1 MTFMNSLI
9 SPDNHIVLLFIV
21 TGAAAF
27 GIYSEHKKWFGKL
40 SGILVTMISMSL
52 LSMAGVI
59 PVASNPSIKVD
70 IYDMVF
76 SYFIPISIPMLLFST
91 NIKKIIKE
99 SGKLLVA
106 YIIGAIGIVIGC
118 FIAFNLID
126 LGEDAGNTAGV
137 IAATLIGGSV
147 NFIASAEILNFST
160 NPLFTATI
168 AVDNF
173 VSNLYTL
180 FLFLTPSLIF
190 LSRFFVKPKKENLID
205 SSTDQPK
212 EDFPITIERI
222 AVSFFIAALIAG
234 LGSMIAPY
242 IQQVLQTDLNLSLL
256 LITIFAVTAAN
267 VSPKSLK
274 ALENTSFSLGMW
286 MMYVFLAVIG
296 AATNLEQIMSIGP
309 AVLLF
314 YITIMIFHFVF
325 LLSLAKLFKLD
336 VYEVVV
342 ASAANIMGPSVAAPM
357 AASMGQKKLVTPGI
371 LVGILGYVIG
381 TFIGVSIALYLS

>member
-1 MTFMNSLI
+1 MNSLI
-9 SPDNHIVLLFIV
+9 APDNHILLLLFV
-21 TGAAAF
+21 FGAAAF
-27 GIYSEHKKWFGKL
+27 GIFSEHKKWFGKL

-52 LSMAGVI
+52 LSMAEVV
-59 PVASNPSIKVD
+59 PVASNPQIQVD
-70 IYDMVF
+70 VYDMVF

-91 NIKKIIKE
+91 NILKIVRE
-99 SGKLLVA
+99 SGKLLLA
-106 YIIGAIGIVIGC
+106 YMLGAIGIVIGC

-126 LGEDAGNTAGV
+126 LGDDAGRTAGV

-147 NFIASAEILNFST
+147 NFIAAAEILNFST

-180 FLFLTPSLIF
+180 FLFLTPSLVF
-190 LSRFFVKPKKENLID
+190 LSRFFV
-205 SSTDQPK
+205 SPK
-212 EDFPITIERI
+212 EENTISHQGGVESKTHPITLDRI
-222 AVSFFIAALIAG
+222 AVSVFIAVLIAG
-234 LGSMIAPY
+234 LGKLIAPY
-242 IQQVLQTDLNLSLL
+242 LQQLIQTDLNLSLL
-256 LITIFAVTAAN
+256 IITVLAVLAAN
-267 VSPKSLK
+267 LFPKQLK
-274 ALENTSFSLGMW
+274 TLEDTAFSLGLW

-296 AATNLEQIMSIGP
+296 AATNLEQILSIGP

-314 YITIMIFHFVF
+314 YLTIMVFHFLF

-342 ASAANIMGPSVAAPM
+342 SSAANIMGPSVAAPM

-381 TFIGVSIALYLS
+381 TFIGVSIAMYLS